1 LAARDGAAGTT
12 GSIVAHRGRDAE
24 ERAAGYP
31 AVSKA
36 RGFSPRET
44 DAAMQ
49 PRGMAS
55 EPRRVSHPGVSLRS
69 IQRVYEKIDKHGIV
83 VPKVQ
88 RKRAPTFSGPEG
100 DAIREWVEKQT
111 KGYFLDQLL
120 EWFRV
125 AFPHRVVWIII
136 IIILLQL
143 EWW

>member
-1 LAARDGAAGTT
+1 
-12 GSIVAHRGRDAE
+12 
-24 ERAAGYP
+24 
-31 AVSKA
+31 
-36 RGFSPRET
+36 
-44 DAAMQ
+44 M
-49 PRGMAS
+49 
-55 EPRRVSHPGVSLRS
+55 SHPGVSLRS